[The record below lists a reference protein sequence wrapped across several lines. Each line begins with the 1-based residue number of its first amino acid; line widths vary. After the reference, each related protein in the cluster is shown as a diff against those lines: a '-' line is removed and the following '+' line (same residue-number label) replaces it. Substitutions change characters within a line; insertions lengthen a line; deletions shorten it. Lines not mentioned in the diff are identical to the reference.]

1 MEFISFTA
9 IIGTLTVI
17 VSLLAKVLGQ
27 PAQIRKNFKR
37 KSTEGLS
44 TMMIVIAWSSYLLWT
59 IHGILK
65 QDWVLIFGQSLGVLT
80 MGIVLTQIIIYRNK
94 E

>member
-1 MEFISFTA
+1 MEFISFAA

-37 KSTEGLS
+37 KTRRKKSKKVDKKISKNYLSLAAQGIHWTKIGPSGVPSTSLPQKG
-44 TMMIVIAWSSYLLWT
+44 WS
-59 IHGILK
+59 
-65 QDWVLIFGQSLGVLT
+65 
-80 MGIVLTQIIIYRNK
+80 
-94 E
+94 